1 MEIECDGCDGTCPQ
15 CKDLPPPTPEEIAE
29 IRQRMKD
36 APYYD
41 LDSSLDGAFREVSK
55 NFKSELRSIINRCSM
70 ENGSNTPDFIL
81 ATYLVKCLENFDM
94 AVCMRDS
101 WYGVNLQPGC
111 SATNNAP
118 KAGDPVGELE
128 ELLDR
133 RY

>member
-1 MEIECDGCDGTCPQ
+1 MHCYSHDVEVAAASRNISFEPGNEGIGKLPERVIKDIMDSWGKYP
-15 CKDLPPPTPEEIAE
+15 KDLS
-29 IRQRMKD
+29 KD
-36 APYYD
+36 
-41 LDSSLDGAFREVSK
+41 
-55 NFKSELRSIINRCSM
+55 FKSELRSIINRCSM

-81 ATYLVKCLENFDM
+81 ATYLVKCLENFEM
-94 AVCMRDS
+94 AVGMRDS
-101 WYGVNLQPGC
+101 WYGVELKPGC